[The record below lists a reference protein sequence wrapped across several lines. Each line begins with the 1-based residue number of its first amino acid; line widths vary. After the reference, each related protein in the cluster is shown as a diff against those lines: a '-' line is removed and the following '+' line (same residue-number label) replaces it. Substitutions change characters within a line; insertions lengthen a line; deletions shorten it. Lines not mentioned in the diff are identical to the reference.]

1 MKIAIGCD
9 HGGYRM
15 KEDLK
20 DYLQELGYST
30 ADFGTDSEESVDYP
44 DFGLKVAEGVARGDF
59 PLGILICGTGI
70 GMAIV
75 ANKVPGIRAA
85 LCTDTFMA
93 RCSREHNHANIL
105 VLGERVIGL
114 GLARDIVKTWLE
126 TEPGG
131 GRHQRRVEKIRAI
144 EEGCGGGGG
153 LV

>member
-1 MKIAIGCD
+1 MVPYEG
-9 HGGYRM
+9 RF
-15 KEDLK
+15 K
-20 DYLQELGYST
+20 DYLWELGYST

-44 DFGLKVAEGVARGDF
+44 TLASRWQKGQWGFSWVFYLWTDLDGDS
-59 PLGILICGTGI
+59 GQQGTGH
-70 GMAIV
+70 M
-75 ANKVPGIRAA
+75 AA

-144 EEGCGGGGG
+144 EEGCGGDGG